1 VHLIWGIVHG
11 NFLWSAPFAAI
22 RTNSASA
29 VTMNTSLH
37 YDVSEG
43 IAEIRL
49 DRPPVNALDLG
60 LLAQLIDALRRAAA
74 DESVRAV
81 VLASAVPR
89 RFCAGLDLDVLRGK
103 SAVEVRRFLD
113 KLYIELSDVQY
124 NLGKPSIAAVGGAA
138 RGGGMTL
145 AISCDVLVAGESA
158 SFGYPEIDL
167 GLVPAIHFTHLPRI
181 VGRHRA
187 FELLFSGRSFDAGE
201 AASLGLVSRV
211 VPDEKLRDTARE
223 MAAILAAKPAAAMRL
238 GRAAF
243 MRVNDR
249 DFRRSVGDA
258 VELFC
263 NVATTDDAQEGLR
276 KFLEKRASR
285 G

>member
-11 NFLWSAPFAAI
+11 NFLWPAPLAAI
-22 RTNSASA
+22 RTNFASA

-49 DRPPVNALDLG
+49 DRPPVNALNLG
-60 LLAQLIDALRRAAA
+60 LLAELIDALRRAAA
-74 DESVRAV
+74 DERVGAV

-103 SAVEVRRFLD
+103 SASEVRRFLD
-113 KLYIELSDVQY
+113 KLYIELSDIQY

-158 SFGYPEIDL
+158 TFGYPEIDL

-187 FELLFSGRSFDAGE
+187 FELLFSGRSFGAGE
-201 AASLGLVSRV
+201 AESLGLVSRI
-211 VPDEKLRDTARE
+211 VPNEKLRDTARE

-243 MRVNDR
+243 MRANDQ

-263 NVATTDDAQEGLR
+263 NVATTDGAQEGLR